1 MHTPS
6 RPNTMETVTGRY
18 PSTQWSQ
25 QQIAFVIAQLIN
37 LRSAKGS
44 AASKREQVQLAWCK
58 KAMNANDEE
67 FSLDK
72 IPSVEE
78 ITRFSEEQGQTY
90 TMLSLA
96 NLSEEDIKIK
106 PETEPIKD
114 VLFHSND
121 AKKSDP
127 NYLKFPLH
135 DADKTTGTTANGGIT
150 NRRMMAY
157 SVALGVTGKRNKRR

>member
-1 MHTPS
+1 MS
-6 RPNTMETVTGRY
+6 
-18 PSTQWSQ
+18 
-25 QQIAFVIAQLIN
+25 
-37 LRSAKGS
+37 RSAKGS
-44 AASKREQVQLAWCK
+44 AASKREQVQIAWCK
-58 KAMNANDEE
+58 KAMNVSDRG

-78 ITRFSEEQGQTY
+78 IKRFSEEQGQTY

-121 AKKSDP
+121 AKKYDL
-127 NYLKFPLH
+127 NYLKFPLM
-135 DADKTTGTTANGGIT
+135 DADKTTGTANGSRIVG
-150 NRRMMAY
+150 
-157 SVALGVTGKRNKRR
+157 